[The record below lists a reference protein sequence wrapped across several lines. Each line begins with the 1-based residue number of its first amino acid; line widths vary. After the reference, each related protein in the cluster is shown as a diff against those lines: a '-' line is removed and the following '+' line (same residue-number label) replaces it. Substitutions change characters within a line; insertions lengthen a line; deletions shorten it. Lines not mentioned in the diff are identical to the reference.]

1 MNIKE
6 AQEEI
11 CHTIKAYTAKNS
23 AGLYRIPMEHRRPLL
38 LMGAPGIGKTAVVKQ
53 AAAKCHVAFLSYAMT
68 HHTRQSAIGLP
79 VIRERS
85 FQGAPY
91 SITEYTMSEIVGDIL
106 HIMEETGMEEGVLF
120 LDEINCV
127 SETLLPTML
136 RLLQFKTFGSH
147 KIPDG
152 WLIVAAGNPP
162 GYNRAARELDIVTLD
177 RVRLLT
183 LEPDLNAWHPYALE
197 HGIHASILAYLSL
210 RPEDFC
216 VYRRREGKKEFVTPR
231 SWEDLSKALETY
243 EALSLPVHEEFFP
256 QYLQCSEI
264 CEGFSS
270 FYQLFLRLAG
280 DAGLEALTG
289 RGQIPEGF
297 PSLKNAPADE
307 QLCLAQYLVQNIYRQ
322 IHGWNE
328 KRQLSE
334 SLSYFVGGLKAL
346 RPDFCSIEERC
357 LELLTKRKA
366 ALQKRKEFGLLPA
379 EEEAR
384 ELLLADTV
392 KLFASKTRLLG
403 TNLDN
408 PSNRAGCH
416 LETDGTSPQLPEN
429 AAAAMEQFSTSFHSE
444 TAAEAVRLE
453 AVLRG
458 VLAFVPEIFG
468 DGLTCCLFFTELT
481 EYSETRTFLS
491 ERMAK
496 EYARCLEWT

>member
-6 AQEEI
+6 AKEEI
-11 CHTIKAYTAKNS
+11 CRTIKAYTAKNS
-23 AGLYRIPMEHRRPLL
+23 SGLYRIPMEHRRPLL
-38 LMGAPGIGKTAVVKQ
+38 LMGAPGIGKTAIVKQ
-53 AAAKCHVAFLSYAMT
+53 AAAQCHVAFLSYAMT

-79 VIRERS
+79 VIRNRS
-85 FQGAPY
+85 FRGAPY

-106 HIMEETGMEEGVLF
+106 QVMEETGMEEGVLF

-136 RLLQFKTFGSH
+136 RLLQFKTFGNH

-152 WLIVAAGNPP
+152 WLIVAAGNPS

-183 LEPDLNAWHPYALE
+183 LEPDLSAWRLYALD
-197 HGIHASILAYLSL
+197 HAVHASILAYLSL

-216 VYRRREGKKEFVTPR
+216 VYRRQGGKKEFVTPR

-256 QYLQCSEI
+256 QYLQCNEI
-264 CEGFSS
+264 CEGFTS
-270 FYQLFLRLAG
+270 FYRLFLRSAT
-280 DAGLEALTG
+280 DSGLEALTSC
-289 RGQIPEGF
+289 GQIPVGF

-307 QLCLAQYLVQNIYRQ
+307 QLCLAQYLIQNI
-322 IHGWNE
+322 HGQLHKWNE
-328 KRQLSE
+328 KRLLSE
-334 SLSYFVGGLKAL
+334 SLSYFIGGLEAL
-346 RPDFCSIEERC
+346 HPDFSSIGKMC
-357 LELLTKRKA
+357 LELLEKRKA

-379 EEEAR
+379 EEEAK

-392 KLFASKTRLLG
+392 KMFASETRLLG
-403 TNLDN
+403 I
-408 PSNRAGCH
+408 G
-416 LETDGTSPQLPEN
+416 LEESSSKTCPVTGEATGNSCKN
-429 AAAAMEQFSTSFHSE
+429 AIAAMEQMAGNFHSE
-444 TAAEAVRLE
+444 TTAEAVRLE
-453 AVLRG
+453 SVLRG
-458 VLAFVPEIFG
+458 ILAFIPEIFG

-481 EYSETRTFLS
+481 EHTETKAFLS